1 MSWPWDLLGSKLEII
16 SLVSSLANSTFV
28 EVFSLESRSSF
39 ETSVPLSIMEYYFS
53 IRELKSSELKS
64 SVLFL
69 ESVIFIYYHE
79 LLGE

>member
-53 IRELKSSELKS
+53 IKELKS